1 MDAIKKSVFFVC
13 VWKNR
18 ARKTKAQSLR
28 ITYLTSRIF
37 IVKKFKKVLDRAQK
51 NIYTNST
58 FQGGEG
64 MKNLPN
70 VLFLRVPNGRAVFPF
85 CVGAG
90 SFSCSKW
97 LLKGFFIIYKGR

>member
-1 MDAIKKSVFFVC
+1 M
-13 VWKNR
+13 
-18 ARKTKAQSLR
+18 
-28 ITYLTSRIF
+28 
-37 IVKKFKKVLDRAQK
+37 LDRAQK